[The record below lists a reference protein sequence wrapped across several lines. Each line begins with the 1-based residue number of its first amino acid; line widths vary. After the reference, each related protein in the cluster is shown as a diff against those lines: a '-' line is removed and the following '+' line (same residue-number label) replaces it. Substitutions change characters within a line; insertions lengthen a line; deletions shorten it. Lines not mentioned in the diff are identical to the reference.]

1 MSMNKILILFSF
13 LLTFIISDKDLYLP
27 MNKDSKYGEDIC
39 RYYDDAH
46 YYVKPCEKGKYCVDT
61 SFQYSNLFV
70 CKDIPKV
77 KHALGLKDTDPCS
90 TSFECDNLLECQSES
105 CTYYCSL
112 SSYFY
117 GVDNIC
123 YPDSEKAPSSYCEYN
138 KYDSN
143 GNFEKTTYSS
153 PEKNKICGKLNIKEL
168 AGSNHR
174 GIYVIES
181 KESVYKGSVKDGE
194 YVDDMELCE
203 SGYALYFY
211 FDRKHKDPKVTGSI
225 GTNEQYLMCVTPIS
239 VDSSCSILYQLDGK
253 EYVYNIQ
260 KLSTISTIIPSS
272 FYSTFCGNDKDYI
285 SIKSERY
292 REYYKNITEEER
304 NTCGNLDGKDKFT
317 CENRELI
324 KSWYFYNNPKK
335 YLLYNGREKLEKV
348 LDHLIQMDY
357 PSYYAT
363 SQFLNIQI
371 FLFILFLLF

>member
-1 MSMNKILILFSF
+1 MNKVLIIFSF
-13 LLTFIISDKDLYLP
+13 LLTFVISDKDYYLP

-39 RYYDDAH
+39 RYQDDGH
-46 YYVKPCEKGKYCVDT
+46 YYVKPCEKGQYCIDP
-61 SFQYSNLFV
+61 SSSSSSHLFV

-77 KHALGLKDTDPCS
+77 KHALGLKDTDSCD
-90 TSFECDNLLECQSES
+90 TSFECDNMLECKSDS
-105 CTYYCSL
+105 CIHDCPLTNEFFGADAQCHA
-112 SSYFY
+112 
-117 GVDNIC
+117 
-123 YPDSEKAPSSYCEYN
+123 DSEKTSGSYCYFN
-138 KYDSN
+138 YYDAN
-143 GNFEKTTYSS
+143 GNYDRSTYSP

-174 GIYVIES
+174 GIYKIES
-181 KESVYKGSVKDGE
+181 EEAVYKGSVKDGE
-194 YVDDMELCE
+194 YVNNMALCE

-211 FDRKHKDPKVTGSI
+211 YGRKHDDPKAIGAS
-225 GTNEQYLMCVTPIS
+225 GTNYQYLMCVTPIS

-253 EYVYNIQ
+253 EYVYNALR
-260 KLSTISTIIPSS
+260 LSGSDLNTITT
-272 FYSTFCGNDKDYI
+272 TFCGSDKDYI

-304 NTCGNLDGKDKFT
+304 NTCENLDGKNKFT

-324 KSWYFYNNPKK
+324 KSWYFYQNPEK

-348 LDHLIQMDY
+348 LDHLIQIDY